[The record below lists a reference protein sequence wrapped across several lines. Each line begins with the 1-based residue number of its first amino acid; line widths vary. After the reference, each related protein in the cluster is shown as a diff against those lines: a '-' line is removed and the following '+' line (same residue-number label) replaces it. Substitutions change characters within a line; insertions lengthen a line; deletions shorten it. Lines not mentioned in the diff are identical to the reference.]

1 MCESSPEEGESPF
14 VSPAWSDRVFGW
26 LKRRELFI
34 LALAVGL
41 QLVVLGAMIVHQARP
56 LVTGD
61 TILLRVVPVDPR
73 DLFRGD
79 YVILSYDFS
88 RVSPGGG
95 ILGLPRTGYNR
106 RDWQGR
112 TVYVSLA
119 AEPDGRHWR
128 ADKYSTT
135 RPASG
140 KFLRGTITGYNRI
153 ECGIESYYVQEGTG
167 REYEQAI
174 RNRKLSAEVA
184 VTADGQATLRALR
197 IE

>member
-1 MCESSPEEGESPF
+1 MFENTADPVTRPF
-14 VSPAWSDRVFGW
+14 VPPTWPDRVSGW
-26 LKRRELFI
+26 FKKREFHVLV
-34 LALAVGL
+34 LAVGL
-41 QLVVLGAMIVHQARP
+41 QVVVLGAMIVQRATP

-61 TILLRVVPVDPR
+61 TLLLRVVPVDPR

-88 RVSPGGG
+88 RVPPGK
-95 ILGLPRTGYNR
+95 IEGLPRSRYNTE
-106 RDWQGR
+106 DWQGQS
-112 TVYVSLA
+112 VYVSLA
-119 AEPDGRHWR
+119 PEPDGQHWR
-128 ADKYSTT
+128 AEKFSTS

-140 KFLRGTITGYNRI
+140 KYLCGTLTGWGRI

-174 RNRKLSAEVA
+174 RSRKLSAEVA
-184 VTADGQATLRALR
+184 VTSNGQATLRALK

>member
-1 MCESSPEEGESPF
+1 MSESSPEEGASPF
-14 VSPAWSDRVFGW
+14 VSPAWSDRAFGW

-34 LALAVGL
+34 LVLAVGL
-41 QLVVLGAMIVHQARP
+41 QVVVLGAMIAERARP
-56 LVTGD
+56 LLTGD

-88 RVSPGGG
+88 RVPPGG
-95 ILGLPRTGYNR
+95 IVGLPQSGYNR

-128 ADKYSTT
+128 ANKYSTT
-135 RPASG
+135 RPTSG
-140 KFLRGTITGYNRI
+140 KYLCGTITGYHRI

-167 REYEQAI
+167 REYERAI

-184 VTADGQATLRALR
+184 VTADGQATLKALR

>member
-1 MCESSPEEGESPF
+1 MSESSPKEGASPF
-14 VSPAWSDRVFGW
+14 VSPAWPDRAFGW

-34 LALAVGL
+34 LVLAVGL
-41 QLVVLGAMIVHQARP
+41 QVVVLGGMIVWEATP

-88 RVSPGGG
+88 RARPGS
-95 ILGLPRTGYNR
+95 IAGLPQSRRNG

-119 AEPDGRHWR
+119 LESDGRHWR
-128 ADKYSTT
+128 ADRYSTT
-135 RPASG
+135 RPSSG
-140 KFLRGTITGYNRI
+140 KYLRGTITGYHRI
-153 ECGIESYYVQEGTG
+153 SCGIESYYVQEGTG

-184 VTADGQATLRALR
+184 VTSDGQATLKALR